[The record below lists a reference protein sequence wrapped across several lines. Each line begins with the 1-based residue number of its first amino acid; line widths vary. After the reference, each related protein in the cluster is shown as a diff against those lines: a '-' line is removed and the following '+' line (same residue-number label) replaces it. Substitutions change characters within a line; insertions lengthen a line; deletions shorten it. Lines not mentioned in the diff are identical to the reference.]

1 MGCGHA
7 REAVVKKVFFD
18 SYGPPMA
25 NVIAKEGEEQ
35 LGEEIFLEDG
45 LTHEDWPYEQADRF

>member
-7 REAVVKKVFFD
+7 REAVVKRVFYD
-18 SYGPPMA
+18 SYGPPMDS
-25 NVIAKEGEEQ
+25 VISKEGEQQ

-45 LTHEDWPYEQADRF
+45 LAHEDWPYE